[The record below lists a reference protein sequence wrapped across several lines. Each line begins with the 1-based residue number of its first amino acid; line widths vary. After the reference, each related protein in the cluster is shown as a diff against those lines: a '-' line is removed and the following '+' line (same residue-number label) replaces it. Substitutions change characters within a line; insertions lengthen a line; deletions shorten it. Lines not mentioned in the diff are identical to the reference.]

1 MKLYMQQ
8 LLNNCA
14 PHLEFT
20 SILISQLG
28 RNMKN
33 QDYFTVNIKTQPG
46 DVKKTVLLYVPIF
59 KIGSKEELLKFLVIP
74 KKILKGHNLTMGP
87 KCYVMHKKLLS
98 GESLQVF
105 EYKEQ
110 ENRKTKPWLTTNYSC
125 RV

>member
-1 MKLYMQQ
+1 ML
-8 LLNNCA
+8 
-14 PHLEFT
+14 
-20 SILISQLG
+20 
-28 RNMKN
+28 
-33 QDYFTVNIKTQPG
+33 
-46 DVKKTVLLYVPIF
+46 KKTVLLYLPIF

-105 EYKEQ
+105 EYKDQ